1 MRIRQ
6 IKPEFWTSEDIAALD
21 WATRLVFI
29 GMLSYV
35 DDNGVGRDVEKLIT
49 SSLFPLEEDQH
60 ATRMQITCSLQRLH
74 TAGLIE
80 RYDVDGRPFLEITG
94 FSKHQYIPRP
104 NKPRYPT
111 ANAENSRKK
120 DPQHVNDMQVAAT
133 NMQSSAD
140 SLRGSEGQRV
150 RGSEGQSLVQLRN
163 EVTRASNEIAPD
175 TDPKFGTLRI
185 INDWKQVQTKTIPTR
200 VVSDVSAQVAA
211 MLQDGIDPHDIRAGL
226 AEWWDGKYPA
236 STLPNYVSR
245 VGRQQQPKRA
255 TGTTRAQD
263 ILNIDTS
270 ELSEPDH
277 AIDF

>member
-21 WATRLVFI
+21 WPTRLVFI

-80 RYDVDGRPFLEITG
+80 RYEADGRPFLEITG

-120 DPQHVNDMQVAAT
+120 DPQHVNDMQVAAN
-133 NMQSSAD
+133 NMQSSAN

-150 RGSEGQSLVQLRN
+150 RGPEGQSLVPLRTD
-163 EVTRASNEIAPD
+163 VTSEQNEIALAH
-175 TDPKFGTLRI
+175 DPKFGTLRI
-185 INDWKQVQTKTIPTR
+185 IHDWQESSSKPIPGK
-200 VVSDVSAQVAA
+200 VVADVKAQIAP
-211 MLQDGIDPHDIRAGL
+211 MLQQGIDPNDIRAGL
-226 AEWWDGKYPA
+226 AEWWEGKYPA
-236 STLPNYVSR
+236 STIPNYVAR
-245 VGRQQQPKRA
+245 AGRPQAKA
-255 TGTTRAQD
+255 TGTSRATD

-270 ELSEPDH
+270 
-277 AIDF
+277 AIEF

>member
-21 WATRLVFI
+21 WPTRLVFI

-74 TAGLIE
+74 VAGLIE
-80 RYDVDGRPFLEITG
+80 RYESDGRPFLEITG

-120 DPQHVNDMQVAAT
+120 DPQHVNDMQPAAT
-133 NMQSSAD
+133 NMQSAAD
-140 SLRGSEGQRV
+140 SLRGSGGQGV
-150 RGSEGQSLVQLRN
+150 RGPEGQSLVELRN
-163 EVTRASNEIAPD
+163 YVTSGSNEIALP
-175 TDPKFGTLRI
+175 TDPKFVIHRI
-185 INDWKQVQTKTIPTR
+185 INDWQESSPKPIPGKVTA
-200 VVSDVSAQVAA
+200 DVKAQIAP
-211 MLQDGIDPHDIRAGL
+211 MLQQGIDPNDIRAGI
-226 AEWWDGKYPA
+226 AEWWQGKYPA
-236 STLPNYVSR
+236 STIPNYVARAS
-245 VGRQQQPKRA
+245 QPQQPKQA
-255 TGTTRAQD
+255 TGTTRAMTTLDLAAQLAQEEEHD
-263 ILNIDTS
+263 V
-270 ELSEPDH
+270 
-277 AIDF
+277 AF